1 MRQLLHTYHRID
13 QKLTQWMKLRGILFL
28 RISIGVIFLWFGIL
42 KFFPGLS
49 PAEDLAVSTIRIMTF
64 GLAGDQTILY
74 SLAALETLIGAGLIG
89 NMFMRVTLL
98 LLFMQMAGTFFPVI
112 LFPRDVFVVFPYALT
127 LEGQYIIKN
136 LIIISAGIVIGST
149 VRNESKVMYRKPD
162 REYTG

>member
-1 MRQLLHTYHRID
+1 
-13 QKLTQWMKLRGILFL
+13 MKLRGILFL
-28 RISIGVIFLWFGIL
+28 RISIGVIFLWFGVL

-64 GLAGDQTILY
+64 GLAGDQVILY

-89 NMFMRVTLL
+89 NMFMRATLL
-98 LLFMQMAGTFFPVI
+98 LLFIQMAGTFFPVI
-112 LFPRDVFVVFPYALT
+112 LFPGDVFVVFPYALT

-149 VRNESKVMYRKPD
+149 VRRESADEGFRKPD
-162 REYTG
+162 RHDAE

>member
-1 MRQLLHTYHRID
+1 MRQLLYNYHRID

-28 RISIGVIFLWFGIL
+28 RISIGVIFLWFGVL

-64 GLAGDQTILY
+64 GLAGDQVILY

-89 NMFMRVTLL
+89 NMFMRATLL
-98 LLFMQMAGTFFPVI
+98 LLFIQMAGTFFPVI

-149 VRNESKVMYRKPD
+149 VRDEYKSKAK
-162 REYTG
+162 EIT